1 MAAAEVAKSAK
12 IGVIIL
18 VKLIASN
25 GLESLEITIV
35 LPGKM
40 YVFDPKRDLWTS

>member
-1 MAAAEVAKSAK
+1 MAAAEVAKSAS

-18 VKLIASN
+18 VRLMASN

-35 LPGKM
+35 LPGNI
-40 YVFDPKRDLWTS
+40 

>member
-1 MAAAEVAKSAK
+1 MAAAEVARSAN
-12 IGVIIL
+12 IGVIIRVRL
-18 VKLIASN
+18 MASN

-40 YVFDPKRDLWTS
+40 YVFDPKRDL